1 MATPENSSHPL
12 WMNESLFKDYVS
24 QEYPTGRIASFSVQH
39 ASGNGENFASV
50 LYKIKMAIEIE
61 KSDQVLR
68 SFMIKVN
75 HESGFGVQMAKMLQ
89 LFPKEIKMYKE
100 LLPTFEGYFEAIG
113 ENLRI
118 GPK

>member
-1 MATPENSSHPL
+1 MANLENSSHPL
-12 WMNESLFKDYVS
+12 WMNESLFKDSVS
-24 QEYPTGRIASFSVQH
+24 QEYPNGRIASFSVQL
-39 ASGNGENFASV
+39 ASGKGENFASV
-50 LYKIKMAIEIE
+50 LYKINMAIEIE
-61 KSDQVLR
+61 KSAQVQR

-75 HESGFGVQMAKMLQ
+75 HDSGFGVQMAKILQ

-113 ENLRI
+113 ENLQI